1 MVKDKPQT
9 EIIKALHKAQGLL
22 TGPKA
27 NKKNPHFRSDYA
39 DLTAVLNVIDL
50 PFQEN
55 GLSITQLF
63 DFHESG
69 QNILITRL
77 MHISGEY
84 LESKMLFPVLNDP
97 QKMGSHISYFR
108 RYAILSIAGI
118 PGKDD
123 DANIAAKQIKVD
135 EFIREKESNECISA
149 TKLEQLTTHEGYS
162 DLAETEIL
170 KVAKIERV
178 SDLKNMHFNEAMN
191 FVAREAKKLKE
202 NPNP

>member
-1 MVKDKPQT
+1 MIKQKPQV
-9 EIIKALHKAQGLL
+9 ELIKALHQAQSLL

-39 DLTAVLNVIDL
+39 DLTAVLNAIDL

-63 DFHESG
+63 DFHETG

-77 MHISGEY
+77 MHVSGEY
-84 LESKMLFPVLNDP
+84 IESRMLFPVLNDP

-108 RYAILSIAGI
+108 RYAILAIAGI

-123 DANIAAKQIKVD
+123 DANIAAKQVKVE
-135 EFIREKESNECISA
+135 EFIREKTANDPISA
-149 TKLEQLTTHEGYS
+149 TDLQKLRSHSNFCPELE
-162 DLAETEIL
+162 AEIL
-170 KVAKIERV
+170 Q
-178 SDLKNMHFNEAMN
+178 
-191 FVAREAKKLKE
+191 KLKIDSLNE
-202 NPNP
+202 IKNINAKVVCDYIRNWKSNDVA

>member
-1 MVKDKPQT
+1 MSKEKPQT
-9 EIIKALHKAQGLL
+9 ELIKALHSAQGLL

-77 MHISGEY
+77 MHVSGEY

-108 RYAILSIAGI
+108 RYAILAIAGI

-123 DANIAAKQIKVD
+123 DANIAAKQVKVE
-135 EFIREKESNECISA
+135 EFIKEKEANEPVSA
-149 TKLEQLTTHEGYS
+149 TNLQLLKSH
-162 DLAETEIL
+162 DNFCAE
-170 KVAKIERV
+170 
-178 SDLKNMHFNEAMN
+178 FEAD
-191 FVAREAKKLKE
+191 VLSKLKIKDLSE
-202 NPNP
+202 LRNCHMKEVCKHVRNWNKAE